1 MTIPVIGP
9 VVVLGHLG
17 AMLLGAVEG
26 AVLVGGVSA
35 LAGALG
41 SIGIPKDSVL
51 RYEAAVK
58 TDHFLV
64 MAHGSPDEIARARD
78 LLKSASPTEVTVHE
92 GTCAAHAGHAA
103 RQRRE
108 QNDPEAASLGPAN

>member
-1 MTIPVIGP
+1 M
-9 VVVLGHLG
+9 
-17 AMLLGAVEG
+17 EG
-26 AVLVGGVSA
+26 AALVGGVSA

-51 RYEAAVK
+51 RYEEAVK
-58 TDHFLV
+58 ADHFLI
-64 MAHGSPDEIARARD
+64 MAHGSPEEITRAKD
-78 LLKSASPTEVTVHE
+78 LLKSASPTDVTVHE

-108 QNDPEAASLGPAN
+108 PHDHEAKSPAPVS